1 MKWDTFSTTVYTVKN
16 KEGGVRGDTRTLRN
30 VALGACG
37 QAECVDLL
45 DSGTVE
51 QTHLKF
57 TQNSQ
62 TDLDRHILIEGGI
75 SASSFKM

>member
-1 MKWDTFSTTVYTVKN
+1 MGYA
-16 KEGGVRGDTRTLRN
+16 GVRVLCEMKT
-30 VALGACG
+30 LGACG
-37 QAECVDLL
+37 QAEYVDLL